1 VFSGK
6 LLRKYDPV
14 QCANL
19 LPDHHTIFL
28 EMDGTIDSP
37 NSMGPLKN
45 LGFDHQQI
53 AKIAVKLDAHSVQCA
68 YKHVGI

>member
-1 VFSGK
+1 
-6 LLRKYDPV
+6 
-14 QCANL
+14 
-19 LPDHHTIFL
+19 
-28 EMDGTIDSP
+28 MDGTIDSP

-68 YKHVGI
+68 YKHVGIWSALEKTYATSYQQS